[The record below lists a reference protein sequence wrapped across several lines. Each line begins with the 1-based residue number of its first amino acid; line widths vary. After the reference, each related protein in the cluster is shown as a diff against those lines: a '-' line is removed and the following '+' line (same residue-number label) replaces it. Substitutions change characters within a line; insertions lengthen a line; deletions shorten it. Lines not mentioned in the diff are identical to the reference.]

1 MFWRTVVP
9 YKNSEID
16 ETDRILIALT
26 SLALNAPST
35 YTIAWSKDTHKEELP
50 ILYAGIGTSAATV
63 LGAIL
68 AKKKG
73 DAGDILMWGGMIA
86 TLALFSYVVFCY
98 KPNNVSMPQPYII
111 GDGAKQELVMVD
123 GHALVI

>member
-1 MFWRTVVP
+1 MGKV
-9 YKNSEID
+9 S

-35 YTIAWSKDTHKEELP
+35 YTIAWSKDQHANELP

-68 AKKKG
+68 G
-73 DAGDILMWGGMIA
+73 DHYYGDKIMWGGMLG
-86 TLALFSYVVFCY
+86 TLALFTYVAFFY
-98 KPNNVSMPQPYII
+98 KRPQTVGSHETVVVNGNV
-111 GDGAKQELVMVD
+111 
-123 GHALVI
+123 LVI